1 MKARKTFLC
10 FGIII
15 AVILD
20 SCSVQISPQV
30 PPGINFTGSE
40 QSQKKIPLVWK
51 DMGLQ
56 GRLVY
61 ISSSF
66 GSNNGGLSNLIA
78 VDILDLSSGQII
90 TIFDAPAGD
99 WIDFVSASPDGKQVV
114 MEYLPGGDSASSG
127 SKQELLYA
135 MPLDGSQS
143 PRLILA
149 PPTPADLYYQ
159 PVWAPDGAY
168 IYFSHVDLRASSASS
183 GQAFPDYELSRMAY
197 PNGQPEKLV
206 DHAFWPRLSWDGSY
220 LSYVTVDPVD
230 GSNRLFVANA
240 DGVGSRQVVLSG
252 PYIPKI
258 IDSPFFSADDRT
270 IFFSAASP
278 GAAFTPAWAERIFG
292 ITIASAHV
300 VPSDLWS
307 VPINGGTP
315 TRLTNIAAL
324 GLFSSFSPDNQHIAL
339 YTGRGVLAMN
349 PDGGDLTTLVSDIGG
364 IPGSLSWIP

>member
-30 PPGINFTGSE
+30 PPGSNFTGSE

-78 VDILDLSSGQII
+78 VDILDLSSGQIM

-99 WIDFVSASPDGKQVV
+99 WIDFVSASPDGKQLV
-114 MEYLPGGDSASSG
+114 MEYLPAGDNGSSG

-159 PVWAPDGAY
+159 PVWSPDGAY

-206 DHAFWPRLSWDGSY
+206 DHAFWPRLSLDGSY

-240 DGVGSRQVVLSG
+240 DGWVRARLCSPARIFRRSLTRPSFLQTTVLSSSARPVRPPPSRQAGRRGFLG
-252 PYIPKI
+252 LP
-258 IDSPFFSADDRT
+258 SPPLTWF
-270 IFFSAASP
+270 
-278 GAAFTPAWAERIFG
+278 
-292 ITIASAHV
+292 
-300 VPSDLWS
+300 
-307 VPINGGTP
+307 
-315 TRLTNIAAL
+315 RLTY
-324 GLFSSFSPDNQHIAL
+324 GLSQLMA
-339 YTGRGVLAMN
+339 GR
-349 PDGGDLTTLVSDIGG
+349 P
-364 IPGSLSWIP
+364 PG